1 MLKKGAIGVG
11 GLGETSCVRPWTSS
25 VEISSGF
32 SPLRPLFDDEPER
45 ANPRK
50 KTAKDTMTL
59 ELFGRNAM
67 INFAGPAKGSQA
79 ACSDIR
85 NAYPYL

>member
-1 MLKKGAIGVG
+1 LDIVCRDIVGVS
-11 GLGETSCVRPWTSS
+11 LLW
-25 VEISSGF
+25 
-32 SPLRPLFDDEPER
+32 PLFDDEPDVPIRE
-45 ANPRK
+45 

-79 ACSDIR
+79 ACPDIG
-85 NAYPYL
+85 NAYSSL